1 MAREYNVGRLSQM
14 KKFISKLFIT
24 LVLICIIQSK
34 LPSRNFEIPFI
45 QYIESIA
52 PYNDI
57 PNYPEYK
64 G

>member
-1 MAREYNVGRLSQM
+1 M
-14 KKFISKLFIT
+14 KKFVSKLFIT

>member
-1 MAREYNVGRLSQM
+1 MEV
-14 KKFISKLFIT
+14 IT
-24 LVLICIIQSK
+24 NEKIYFKIIYHTSTYLHYSIK
-34 LPSRNFEIPFI
+34 APSRNFEIPFI